1 MNIPELRGLG
11 SREKELQGLVGAWF
25 ACGVFKILY
34 LFFCL
39 SDIPDPYV
47 VALDSIVQL
56 NKGLRSLYYA
66 FALFSLAVC

>member
-25 ACGVFKILY
+25 ACGVVKILY
-34 LFFCL
+34 FFFCL
-39 SDIPDPYV
+39 LDIPDPY

-56 NKGLRSLYYA
+56 NKGLCSLYYA
-66 FALFSLAVC
+66 FAVFSLPVC